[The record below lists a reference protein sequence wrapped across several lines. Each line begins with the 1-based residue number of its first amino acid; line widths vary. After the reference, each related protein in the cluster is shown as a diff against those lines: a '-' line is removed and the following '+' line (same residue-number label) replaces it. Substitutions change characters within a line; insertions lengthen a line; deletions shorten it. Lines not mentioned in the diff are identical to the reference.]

1 MFLETLQNSQENT
14 CARGEISKNTFSYRT
29 PLVAASAVYNHSQG
43 IVHLVR
49 TEISQLYKQLAIIT
63 NAKFSEKSL
72 FLFLWHAYFV
82 CVQSR
87 SFSALMAFKI
97 RISTYSI
104 YMLDQ
109 EFSRLTTETD
119 NRNFPKD
126 LILMVETNKHIGL
139 ILQMKRFKEL
149 YSHNFE
155 WALKSMTCVQIESI
169 HIDRFKHVK
178 KIQNGALLPW

>member
-1 MFLETLQNSQENT
+1 
-14 CARGEISKNTFSYRT
+14 
-29 PLVAASAVYNHSQG
+29 
-43 IVHLVR
+43 
-49 TEISQLYKQLAIIT
+49 
-63 NAKFSEKSL
+63 
-72 FLFLWHAYFV
+72 
-82 CVQSR
+82 
-87 SFSALMAFKI
+87 
-97 RISTYSI
+97 
-104 YMLDQ
+104 MLDQ
-109 EFSRLTTETD
+109 EFSSLTTETD